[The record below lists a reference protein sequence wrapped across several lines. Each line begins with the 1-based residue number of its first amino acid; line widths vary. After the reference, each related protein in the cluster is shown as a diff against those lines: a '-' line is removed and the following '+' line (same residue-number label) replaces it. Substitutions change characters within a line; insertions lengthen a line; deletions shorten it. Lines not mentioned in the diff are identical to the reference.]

1 MMDIC
6 RTLLIGDQP
15 EILRTLRRNLAGRGY
30 EVAIA
35 LDDRDLSDMLQ
46 VEAIDLYVII
56 LDFLTVDIDG
66 LEICREIRGRTEAPI
81 IVLSAIG
88 SEQTKIKAL
97 DLGADDYLVV
107 PFNMEEFLA
116 RVRSTLRRWN
126 GQKTSNPRDRNVLA
140 SGGLIID
147 MNSHQVMMEGQ
158 EIHLTPTEFR
168 LLEFLAR
175 NQGKVISH
183 RKILQAV
190 WGAEYGD
197 EREYLRV
204 YISQLRHKIER
215 EPLNPVHII
224 TEPGVGYRFN

>member
-1 MMDIC
+1 TGDLPPGDSGHREMMDIC

-46 VEAIDLYVII
+46 VEAVDLYVII
-56 LDFLTVDIDG
+56 LAFLTVDIDG

-107 PFNMEEFLA
+107 PF
-116 RVRSTLRRWN
+116 
-126 GQKTSNPRDRNVLA
+126 
-140 SGGLIID
+140 
-147 MNSHQVMMEGQ
+147 
-158 EIHLTPTEFR
+158 
-168 LLEFLAR
+168 
-175 NQGKVISH
+175 
-183 RKILQAV
+183 
-190 WGAEYGD
+190 
-197 EREYLRV
+197 
-204 YISQLRHKIER
+204 
-215 EPLNPVHII
+215 
-224 TEPGVGYRFN
+224 